1 MGEIE
6 VKSISKGSKIRY
18 LREELGLGRTVFG
31 AKIGYSYQQIER
43 VEDGINA
50 VSDDLCRKIS
60 KEYGVSMEWLTGDE
74 GAGELVLEESEERR
88 RKRMRQAYE
97 ESGLSQR
104 EFARQTH
111 TSASMLGDVI
121 AGRKKLTIFYAKKI
135 EESLGIGAD
144 WLMYGDE
151 KAKEYPLSD
160 AMIRYMKEHPEIRK
174 EIFERMETDA
184 ALMSKDA
191 EET

>member
-6 VKSISKGSKIRY
+6 VKPMSKGSKIRY

-60 KEYGVSMEWLTGDE
+60 KEYGVSMEWLTGDG

-104 EFARQTH
+104 ECSQN
-111 TSASMLGDVI
+111 V
-121 AGRKKLTIFYAKKI
+121 
-135 EESLGIGAD
+135 
-144 WLMYGDE
+144 
-151 KAKEYPLSD
+151 PLSVPD
-160 AMIRYMKEHPEIRK
+160 LLPPGIPGSEKIQYRFCGGYFFYIGRD
-174 EIFERMETDA
+174 R
-184 ALMSKDA
+184 LR
-191 EET
+191 